1 MPGLQDLFLQFL
13 SLPETAVFL
22 GAAIGELSAGKSSP
36 ATSPSASAEAKGCS
50 TPEPRRKRASDHLRV
65 AVTRSPTRNI
75 PKSPKKSPGRRSA
88 GRAGAD
94 GKNSRGSLIKRF
106 YFPNGAPIS
115 PTTHKRES
123 VTMEKLF
130 NGRVQGLTREEFF
143 PVTTGFCGL
152 SSYCNSALFDAVDA
166 KSTGR
171 VTLAMF
177 GPFYTENLQKFD
189 TPGRL
194 FRILKRK
201 GRGVRQYL
209 TRDSFDPIILEV
221 MRRHPGLEFLKSHPE
236 FQGRYLQTVKARIF
250 YKVNKSANEQLTAR
264 ELKRSNLCQILAL
277 LDQEDDINRINDY
290 FSYEHFYVI
299 YCKFWELDEDHDYEI
314 GAEDLMRYDD
324 FSLTSRVVE
333 RVMEGRGRPF
343 VAEQSGR
350 MGYEDFVVF
359 LMSEVD
365 KSSDISVDY
374 WFRCLD
380 LDGDGVIAAYE
391 LEYFFE
397 EQATRI
403 QQLSQ
408 EDVLFTDVLCQLN
421 DMIKPRVESQFT
433 KADIKRSK
441 MAPAF
446 FDLLFN
452 LSRHVQAEQRDP
464 MLIQQIH
471 NTPEL
476 SHWDRYAIS
485 EYIKLSDYEEGEG
498 GAVTDDEQAGDEE
511 LQWDGGEMSMD
522 VQEPANAS
530 GFSF

>member
-1 MPGLQDLFLQFL
+1 M
-13 SLPETAVFL
+13 
-22 GAAIGELSAGKSSP
+22 
-36 ATSPSASAEAKGCS
+36 
-50 TPEPRRKRASDHLRV
+50 
-65 AVTRSPTRNI
+65 
-75 PKSPKKSPGRRSA
+75 
-88 GRAGAD
+88 
-94 GKNSRGSLIKRF
+94 
-106 YFPNGAPIS
+106 
-115 PTTHKRES
+115 
-123 VTMEKLF
+123 
-130 NGRVQGLTREEFF
+130 
-143 PVTTGFCGL
+143 
-152 SSYCNSALFDAVDA
+152 
-166 KSTGR
+166 
-171 VTLAMF
+171 
-177 GPFYTENLQKFD
+177 
-189 TPGRL
+189 
-194 FRILKRK
+194 
-201 GRGVRQYL
+201 
-209 TRDSFDPIILEV
+209 
-221 MRRHPGLEFLKSHPE
+221 
-236 FQGRYLQTVKARIF
+236 
-250 YKVNKSANEQLTAR
+250 
-264 ELKRSNLCQILAL
+264 KRSNLCQILAL

-343 VAEQSGR
+343 IAGQSGR

-365 KSSDISVDY
+365 KSSDTSVDY

-391 LEYFFE
+391 LEYYFE
-397 EQATRI
+397 EQARRI

-421 DMIKPRVESQFT
+421 DMIKPRVESKFT

-498 GAVTDDEQAGDEE
+498 GAVTDDERAGDEE
-511 LQWDGGEMSMD
+511 LQWDGGDMGMD
-522 VQEPANAS
+522 VQEPANAP
-530 GFSF
+530 GLAF